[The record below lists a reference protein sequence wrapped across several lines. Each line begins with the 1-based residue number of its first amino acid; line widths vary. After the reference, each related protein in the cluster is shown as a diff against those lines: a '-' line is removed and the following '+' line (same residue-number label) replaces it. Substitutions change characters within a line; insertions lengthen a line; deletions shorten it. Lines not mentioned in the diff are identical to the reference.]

1 MAKIAATIIMAHL
14 PDPATKENIM
24 MVCKRVKRS
33 LDIYRVQTDIFIQ
46 VLSFYPDEKRCS
58 INGRFLFQE
67 KKDYDR
73 FVKGLTN
80 NKNRV
85 LSCFA
90 YEVIE

>member
-1 MAKIAATIIMAHL
+1 MNKMAATIIMAQL
-14 PDPATKENIM
+14 PNPATEENIT
-24 MVCKRVKRS
+24 MVCERVKRS
-33 LDIYRVQTDIFIQ
+33 LNIYMEQTGIFIQ
-46 VLSFYPDEKRCS
+46 VLSLYPDEKRCS

-90 YEVIE
+90 YEVIK

>member
-1 MAKIAATIIMAHL
+1 MAKIAATVIMATL

-24 MVCKRVKRS
+24 TVCERVKRS
-33 LDIYRVQTDIFIQ
+33 LDIYMVQTNIFIQ

-67 KKDYDR
+67 KKDYNQ
-73 FVKGLTN
+73 FIKGLTN

-90 YEVIE
+90 YEVIK